1 MPSLVLYA
9 LLFMLIPVSGWAHAA
24 PSAHTFTLQPGWNLI
39 SFPVLPE
46 GDRSPAAVFGAMKRD
61 QQPLYQ
67 ADGFPP
73 LSMVFAAGA
82 GPAGRFPNDGTDCPT
97 LPALASDCETDP
109 DQTPPLP
116 TSCPSE
122 PLQQLEFGRAY
133 WVYLEGINQGAKFT
147 LQGQSAPPTPLN
159 LAKAND
165 QDNMWTGIGLTGVED
180 QSVNIQSFFG
190 RSMFGNL
197 VQATFRPVLGT
208 VVKWDNNKKCFDY
221 YYPEDPDGSDFKE
234 LELGQGYLV
243 KVLRSP
249 DKPFEPRLRVMQG
262 TTELTHGGQQLTL
275 PPTENEL
282 ALDLL
287 TAQGGA
293 ALTWQARLSPMKA
306 PKPEETGLGQ
316 EDLPRVLSLVAETL
330 ENTRI
335 ADQPKSQTCAGAATT
350 AKGIAFAELGNQ
362 LKIQVDRTCLPPG
375 RYLTRLELEANTGE
389 KRSYILEVSAAG
401 LDGEWHGRATI
412 DTVNGKSNPVPDVDL
427 VLQLF
432 RVEIGGQIQL
442 RGLIDSQETLTLWP
456 MDAQIIGYPKVP
468 RSGSS
473 LDNEFRNGFWLKAEY
488 VLPPGDVNNYPYEYL
503 KTDVRKVTDPITGL
517 SYEMSAEGDRFYHQ
531 LAGRSKEQPNFLN
544 PTIRFLRREIFLQ
557 GAITGV
563 DMAGKSTVGGEYQE
577 TWTGL
582 LPEAVTLKGTFTL
595 TRENHLPLA
604 RRPFIFT
611 ADQGSISI
619 DKPSKLL
626 VNRALVLVIPD
637 PNRRDLEGL
646 RLIGPT
652 DRMSYELAC
661 ANQAKPE
668 VVRGLLET
676 PRIQGTPWQPME
688 LEKRPARTALEN
700 RVNDYRVCEL
710 KELLKANTLMPVWG
724 NPKVKGAWKLER
736 DPSSASPSSA
746 SPERLDWAL
755 LLYGV
760 PVHSVQGK
768 VIVQGATGRKRF
780 EDIDLQINGLGSD
793 HRQWLK
799 KILDFD
805 PVKGSF
811 TLDNLPG
818 LHIQLIAQKPGYR
831 DAVVDGLET
840 ENDPR
845 GYRNGIRGILPGDPT
860 LKEPPQANYTL
871 TLKPL
876 AE

>member
-67 ADGFPP
+67 ADGYPP
-73 LSMVFAAGA
+73 LRMVFAAGA
-82 GPAGRFPNDGTDCPT
+82 DPAGRFPPDGAACPP
-97 LPALASDCETDP
+97 LPVLNPGCEPDP
-109 DQTPPLP
+109 DHTPPLP
-116 TSCPSE
+116 TSCPSDL
-122 PLQQLEFGRAY
+122 LQQLEFGRAY
-133 WVYLEGINQGAKFT
+133 WVYLEDIDPGAKFT
-147 LQGQSAPPTPLN
+147 LQGQSAPPTLLN
-159 LAKAND
+159 LTKASD
-165 QDNMWTGIGLTGVED
+165 QDNRWTGIGLTGVED
-180 QSVNIQSFFG
+180 KSVNIQSFFG

-197 VQATFRPVLGT
+197 VQATARPVLGT
-208 VVKWDNNKKCFDY
+208 VVKWDSNKKCFDY
-221 YYPEDPDGSDFKE
+221 YYPEDPDGSDFRE

-262 TTELTHGGQQLTL
+262 TTELTDDQRLTL

-287 TAQGGA
+287 TTHGG
-293 ALTWQARLSPMKA
+293 ALTWQARLSPMTA
-306 PKPEETGLGQ
+306 PDHGGTGARLLGQ
-316 EDLPRVLSLVAETL
+316 EDLPRVLSLAAETL

-412 DTVNGKSNPVPDVDL
+412 DTVNGKSNPVPDIDL

-432 RVEIGGQIQL
+432 RVEIGGQMQL

-503 KTDVRKVTDPITGL
+503 KTDVKEVKDSITGL

-531 LAGRSKEQPNFLN
+531 LAGRSKEQPSFLN
-544 PTIRFLRREIFLQ
+544 PTIRFLRREILLQ

-611 ADQGSISI
+611 ADRGSISI

-652 DRMSYELAC
+652 DGMSYELAC

-710 KELLKANTLMPVWG
+710 KKPLQADTLLPVWD
-724 NPKVKGAWKLER
+724 NPNVKGAWKLKS
-736 DPSSASPSSA
+736 DSSSAN
-746 SPERLDWAL
+746 LDQLAWAL

-760 PVHSVQGK
+760 PAHSVQGQ
-768 VIVQGATGRKRF
+768 VIVQGATGHKRF
-780 EDIDLQINGLGSD
+780 EDIDLQINGCL
-793 HRQWLK
+793 L
-799 KILDFD
+799 
-805 PVKGSF
+805 
-811 TLDNLPG
+811 
-818 LHIQLIAQKPGYR
+818 
-831 DAVVDGLET
+831 
-840 ENDPR
+840 
-845 GYRNGIRGILPGDPT
+845 
-860 LKEPPQANYTL
+860 YTSRCV
-871 TLKPL
+871 
-876 AE
+876 